1 MSIQNSLPNYQ
12 SFDEILHQQ
21 SVALT
26 AAEMH
31 GLISGL
37 LCSGKHGS
45 GNHGGHHDS
54 SWQALVHDLAND
66 GLAFSQV
73 LALPLRE
80 LYETTFELL
89 DDNNFVFNLL
99 LPDEE
104 AGVFACADALAGW
117 VNHFLLGLGVANPKL
132 TKQPEI
138 KEIITDLRDIG
149 MLGYDESED
158 QEELSQAL
166 EEVLEYV
173 RVAVQLCYIALATP
187 KTADSAKSEKPT
199 LH

>member
-1 MSIQNSLPNYQ
+1 MSIQNSLPDYQ

-37 LCSGKHGS
+37 LCG
-45 GNHGGHHDS
+45 GNRDS

-66 GLAFSQV
+66 GLAFSRP
-73 LALPLRE
+73 LAQQLRE
-80 LYETTFELL
+80 LREITFESL
-89 DDNNFVFNLL
+89 DDSHFAFHLL

-104 AGVFACADALAGW
+104 DNVFERADALAGW
-117 VNHFLLGLGVANPKL
+117 VNHFLLGLGVAQPKF
-132 TKQPEI
+132 TDKKEVSEI
-138 KEIITDLRDIG
+138 VGDLRNIG
-149 MLGYDESED
+149 LLGYEEGED
-158 QEELSQAL
+158 QEELAQAL

-173 RVAVQLCYIALATP
+173 RVAAQLCYIAFTQP
-187 KTADSAKSEKPT
+187 KAVSIAKNNKPT

>member
-1 MSIQNSLPNYQ
+1 MSIQNSLPDYQ

-37 LCSGKHGS
+37 LCG
-45 GNHGGHHDS
+45 GNRDS
-54 SWQALVHDLAND
+54 SWQILVHDLAND
-66 GLAFSQV
+66 GLAFSHP
-73 LALPLRE
+73 LAQQLRE
-80 LYETTFELL
+80 LREITFESL
-89 DDNNFVFNLL
+89 DDSNFAFGLL

-104 AGVFACADALAGW
+104 DNVYERADALAGW
-117 VNHFLLGLGVANPKL
+117 VNHFLLGLGVAQPKFAD
-132 TKQPEI
+132 K
-138 KEIITDLRDIG
+138 KEINEIIGDLRNIG
-149 MLGYDESED
+149 LLGYEEGDD
-158 QEELSQAL
+158 QEELAQAL

-173 RVAVQLCYIALATP
+173 RVAAQLCYIAFTEP
-187 KTADSAKSEKPT
+187 KAVLIAKNDKPT

>member
-37 LCSGKHGS
+37 LCG
-45 GNHGGHHDS
+45 GNHDS
-54 SWQALVHDLAND
+54 SWQTLVHDLAND
-66 GLAFSQV
+66 GLAFSQI
-73 LALPLRE
+73 LAQSIRE
-80 LYETTFELL
+80 LYEVTFESL
-89 DDNNFVFNLL
+89 DDSNFNFNLL
-99 LPDEE
+99 LPDDE

-117 VNHFLLGLGVANPKL
+117 VNHFLLGLGVADPKI
-132 TKQPEI
+132 TEK
-138 KEIITDLRDIG
+138 KEIQEVITDLRNIG
-149 MLGYDESED
+149 MLGYDEGED

-173 RVAVQLCYIALATP
+173 RVAVQLCYIALATS
-187 KTADSAKSEKPT
+187 KKAGNTTKKDEKPT

>member
-12 SFDEILHQQ
+12 SFDEILQQQ

-37 LCSGKHGS
+37 LCG
-45 GNHGGHHDS
+45 GNHDT
-54 SWQALVHDLAND
+54 SWQTLVHDLAND

-73 LALPLRE
+73 LAQPLRE

-89 DDNNFVFNLL
+89 DDNNFAFNLL

-104 AGVFACADALAGW
+104 LGGFECADALAGW

-132 TKQPEI
+132 TEKPEI
-138 KEIITDLRDIG
+138 KEIVTDLRDIG
-149 MLGYDESED
+149 MLGYDENED

-166 EEVLEYV
+166 EEVLEYI
-173 RVAVQLCYIALATP
+173 RVAVQLCYIALASP
-187 KTADSAKSEKPT
+187 KITDSKKNEKPT

>member
-37 LCSGKHGS
+37 LCSG
-45 GNHGGHHDS
+45 NHGGNHES
-54 SWQALVHDLAND
+54 SWQTLVHDLAND

-89 DDNNFVFNLL
+89 DDSSFSFHLL

-104 AGVFACADALAGW
+104 AGVFECAEALAGW

-132 TKQPEI
+132 TENPEI
-138 KEIITDLRDIG
+138 QEVITDLRNIG
-149 MLGYDESED
+149 MLGYDEDED

-173 RVAVQLCYIALATP
+173 RVAVQLCYIVFATP
-187 KTADSAKSEKPT
+187 KTSGSAKNEKPT

>member
-37 LCSGKHGS
+37 LCG
-45 GNHGGHHDS
+45 GNHDS
-54 SWQALVHDLAND
+54 SWQTLVHDLAND
-66 GLAFSQV
+66 GLAFSQI
-73 LALPLRE
+73 LAQSIRE
-80 LYETTFELL
+80 LYEVTFESL
-89 DDNNFVFNLL
+89 DDSNFNFNLL
-99 LPDEE
+99 LPDDE

-117 VNHFLLGLGVANPKL
+117 VNHFLLGLGVADPKI
-132 TKQPEI
+132 TEK
-138 KEIITDLRDIG
+138 KEIQEVITDLRNIG
-149 MLGYDESED
+149 MLGYDEGED

-173 RVAVQLCYIALATP
+173 RVAVQLCYIALAMP
-187 KTADSAKSEKPT
+187 KKEGNTTKKDEKPT

>member
-1 MSIQNSLPNYQ
+1 MSIQNTLPNYQ

-37 LCSGKHGS
+37 LCSG
-45 GNHGGHHDS
+45 NHNNQDS
-54 SWQALVHDLAND
+54 RWLALVHDLAND

-73 LALPLRE
+73 LVQPLRA

-89 DDNNFVFNLL
+89 DDSHFTFHLL

-104 AGVFACADALAGW
+104 AGVFECADALAGW

-132 TKQPEI
+132 TEKPEL
-138 KEIITDLRDIG
+138 KEIITDLRNIG

-173 RVAVQLCYIALATP
+173 RVAVQLCYIALMTP
-187 KTADSAKSEKPT
+187 KTAGSAKNEKPT

>member
-21 SVALT
+21 SIALT

-37 LCSGKHGS
+37 LCG
-45 GNHGGHHDS
+45 GNHGGNHDS
-54 SWQALVHDLAND
+54 SWQTLVHDLAND

-89 DDNNFVFNLL
+89 DDSSFSFNLL

-104 AGVFACADALAGW
+104 AGVFECAEALAGW

-132 TKQPEI
+132 TEKPEI
-138 KEIITDLRDIG
+138 QEVITDLRNIG
-149 MLGYDESED
+149 MLGYDEDED

-173 RVAVQLCYIALATP
+173 RVAVQLCYIAFATP
-187 KTADSAKSEKPT
+187 KTADSAKNEKPT

>member
-21 SVALT
+21 SIALT

-37 LCSGKHGS
+37 LCG
-45 GNHGGHHDS
+45 GNHGGNHDS
-54 SWQALVHDLAND
+54 SWQTLVHDLAND

-89 DDNNFVFNLL
+89 DDSSFSFNLL

-104 AGVFACADALAGW
+104 AGVFECAEALAGW

-132 TKQPEI
+132 TENPEI
-138 KEIITDLRDIG
+138 QEVITDLRNIG
-149 MLGYDESED
+149 MLGYDEDED

-173 RVAVQLCYIALATP
+173 RVAVQLCYIAFATP
-187 KTADSAKSEKPT
+187 KTADSAKNEKPT

>member
-1 MSIQNSLPNYQ
+1 MSIQNALPNYQ

-37 LCSGKHGS
+37 LCG
-45 GNHGGHHDS
+45 GNHDS
-54 SWQALVHDLAND
+54 SWQTLVHDLAND

-73 LALPLRE
+73 LARPIRE
-80 LYETTFELL
+80 LYEITFESL
-89 DDNNFVFNLL
+89 DDSNFNFNLL
-99 LPDEE
+99 LPDDE

-117 VNHFLLGLGVANPKL
+117 VNHFLLGLGVASPKL
-132 TKQPEI
+132 TEKPEI
-138 KEIITDLRDIG
+138 KEVVTDLRDIG

-166 EEVLEYV
+166 EEVMEYV
-173 RVAVQLCYIALATP
+173 RVAVQLCYIALATS
-187 KTADSAKSEKPT
+187 KKVSNTKKDEKPT

>member
-21 SVALT
+21 SIALT

-37 LCSGKHGS
+37 LCGGY
-45 GNHGGHHDS
+45 HGGNHDS
-54 SWQALVHDLAND
+54 SWQTLVHDLAND

-89 DDNNFVFNLL
+89 DDSSFSFNLL

-104 AGVFACADALAGW
+104 AGVFECAEALAGW

-132 TKQPEI
+132 TEKPEI
-138 KEIITDLRDIG
+138 QEVITDLRNIG
-149 MLGYDESED
+149 MLGYDEDED

-173 RVAVQLCYIALATP
+173 RVAVQLCYIAFATP
-187 KTADSAKSEKPT
+187 KTADSAKNEKPT

>member
-37 LCSGKHGS
+37 LCG
-45 GNHGGHHDS
+45 GNHDS
-54 SWQALVHDLAND
+54 SWQTLMHDLTND

-73 LALPLRE
+73 LAQPIRE
-80 LYETTFELL
+80 LYETTFESL
-89 DDNNFVFNLL
+89 DDSDFVFNLL
-99 LPDEE
+99 LPDDE
-104 AGVFACADALAGW
+104 AGVFDCADALAGW

-132 TKQPEI
+132 TEKQEI
-138 KEIITDLRDIG
+138 QEVVTDLRNIG
-149 MLGYDESED
+149 MLGYDEDED

-187 KTADSAKSEKPT
+187 KTANSVKKNEKPT

>member
-1 MSIQNSLPNYQ
+1 MSIQNSLPDYQ

-26 AAEMH
+26 ASEMH

-37 LCSGKHGS
+37 LCG
-45 GNHGGHHDS
+45 GNRDS

-66 GLAFSQV
+66 GLAFSHP
-73 LALPLRE
+73 LAQQLRE
-80 LYETTFELL
+80 LRESTFESL
-89 DDNNFVFNLL
+89 DDSNFTFHLL

-104 AGVFACADALAGW
+104 DSVFERADALAGW
-117 VNHFLLGLGVANPKL
+117 VNHFLLGLGVAQPKL
-132 TKQPEI
+132 TEKKEVS
-138 KEIITDLRDIG
+138 EIISDLRSIG
-149 MLGYDESED
+149 LLGYEEGDD
-158 QEELSQAL
+158 HEELAQAL

-173 RVAVQLCYIALATP
+173 RVAAQLCYIAFTE
-187 KTADSAKSEKPT
+187 AKAVSIAKNDKPT

>member
-21 SVALT
+21 SIALT

-37 LCSGKHGS
+37 LCG
-45 GNHGGHHDS
+45 GNHGGNHDS
-54 SWQALVHDLAND
+54 SWQTLVHDLAND

-89 DDNNFVFNLL
+89 DDSSFSFNLL

-104 AGVFACADALAGW
+104 AGVFACAEALAGW

-132 TKQPEI
+132 TENPEI
-138 KEIITDLRDIG
+138 QEVITDLRNIG
-149 MLGYDESED
+149 MLGYDEDED

-173 RVAVQLCYIALATP
+173 RVAVQLCYIAFATP
-187 KTADSAKSEKPT
+187 KTADSAKNEKPT

>member
-37 LCSGKHGS
+37 LCG
-45 GNHGGHHDS
+45 GNHDS
-54 SWQALVHDLAND
+54 SWQTLVHDLAND
-66 GLAFSQV
+66 GLAFSQT
-73 LALPLRE
+73 LAQPIRE
-80 LYETTFELL
+80 LYEVTFESL
-89 DDNNFVFNLL
+89 DDSNFNFNLL
-99 LPDEE
+99 LPDDE

-117 VNHFLLGLGVANPKL
+117 VNHFLLGLGVADPKI
-132 TKQPEI
+132 TEK
-138 KEIITDLRDIG
+138 KEIQEVITDLRNIG
-149 MLGYDESED
+149 MLGYDEDED

-187 KTADSAKSEKPT
+187 KKAGNTTKKDEKPT

>member
-37 LCSGKHGS
+37 LCSGNHS
-45 GNHGGHHDS
+45 GGNHDS
-54 SWQALVHDLAND
+54 SWQTLVHDLAND

-89 DDNNFVFNLL
+89 DDNNFAFHLL

-104 AGVFACADALAGW
+104 AGIFECADALAGW
-117 VNHFLLGLGVANPKL
+117 VNHFLLGLGVANPKMIE
-132 TKQPEI
+132 KPEI
-138 KEIITDLRDIG
+138 QEIITDLRNIG

-187 KTADSAKSEKPT
+187 KTAGSVKNEKPT

>member
-1 MSIQNSLPNYQ
+1 MSIQNSLPDYQ

-37 LCSGKHGS
+37 LCG
-45 GNHGGHHDS
+45 GNRDS
-54 SWQALVHDLAND
+54 SWQVLVHDLAND
-66 GLAFSQV
+66 GLAFSHP
-73 LALPLRE
+73 LAQQLRE
-80 LYETTFELL
+80 LREITFESL
-89 DDNNFVFNLL
+89 DDSNFAFGLL

-104 AGVFACADALAGW
+104 DNVYERADALAGW
-117 VNHFLLGLGVANPKL
+117 VNHFLLGLGVAQPKFAD
-132 TKQPEI
+132 K
-138 KEIITDLRDIG
+138 KEINEIIGDLHNIG
-149 MLGYDESED
+149 LLGYEEGDD
-158 QEELSQAL
+158 QEELAQAL

-173 RVAVQLCYIALATP
+173 RVAAQLCYIAFTEP
-187 KTADSAKSEKPT
+187 KTVLIAKNDKPT

>member
-37 LCSGKHGS
+37 LCG
-45 GNHGGHHDS
+45 GNHDS
-54 SWQALVHDLAND
+54 SWQALMHDLTND

-73 LALPLRE
+73 LAQPIRE
-80 LYETTFELL
+80 LYETTFESL
-89 DDNNFVFNLL
+89 DDSDFVFNLL
-99 LPDEE
+99 LPDDE
-104 AGVFACADALAGW
+104 ASVFDCADALAGW

-132 TKQPEI
+132 TEKQEI
-138 KEIITDLRDIG
+138 QEVITDLRNIG
-149 MLGYDESED
+149 MLGYDEDED

-187 KTADSAKSEKPT
+187 KTANSVKKNEKPT

>member
-1 MSIQNSLPNYQ
+1 MSIQNSLPDYQ

-37 LCSGKHGS
+37 LCG
-45 GNHGGHHDS
+45 GNRDS

-66 GLAFSQV
+66 GLAFSHP
-73 LALPLRE
+73 LAQQLRE
-80 LYETTFELL
+80 LREITFESL
-89 DDNNFVFNLL
+89 DDSHFAFHLL

-104 AGVFACADALAGW
+104 GNVFERADALAGW
-117 VNHFLLGLGVANPKL
+117 VNHFLLGLGVAQPKL
-132 TKQPEI
+132 TDKKEVGEI
-138 KEIITDLRDIG
+138 VDDLRNIG
-149 MLGYDESED
+149 LLGYEEGDD
-158 QEELSQAL
+158 QEELAQAL

-173 RVAVQLCYIALATP
+173 RVAAQLCYIAFTQP
-187 KTADSAKSEKPT
+187 KVVSIAENDKPT

>member
-1 MSIQNSLPNYQ
+1 MSIQNSLPDYQ

-37 LCSGKHGS
+37 LCG
-45 GNHGGHHDS
+45 GNRDS
-54 SWQALVHDLAND
+54 SWQVLVHDLAND
-66 GLAFSQV
+66 GLAFSHP
-73 LALPLRE
+73 LAQQLRE
-80 LYETTFELL
+80 LREITFESL
-89 DDNNFVFNLL
+89 DDNNFAFNLL

-104 AGVFACADALAGW
+104 DNVFERADALAGW
-117 VNHFLLGLGVANPKL
+117 VNHFLLGLGVAQPKFADR
-132 TKQPEI
+132 
-138 KEIITDLRDIG
+138 KEISEIIGDLRNIG
-149 MLGYDESED
+149 LLGYEESDD
-158 QEELSQAL
+158 QEELAQAL

-173 RVAVQLCYIALATP
+173 RVAAQLCYIAFTEP
-187 KTADSAKSEKPT
+187 KTVLIAKNDKPT